1 LNLKI
6 STKIT
11 NSFKTLNYRQ
21 VILSIELLLLALHTI
36 MKDLIY
42 RGHES
47 PILLKLILMISEEHI
62 KSIIN
67 NEIRN
72 RNLFLVDLKM
82 SSSNKINVFI
92 DSMKGVTLEECAKLN
107 FMIKEKLNKHIDD
120 YVLKVSSPGLN
131 KSLILPLQYEKNLG
145 RYLDI
150 ITKDGKKTTGRLTKV
165 TRNGIQIKSEVA
177 VKDKPG
183 RKRERVTK
191 DYVFDFTDIKSAKVI
206 VSFN

>member
-1 LNLKI
+1 
-6 STKIT
+6 
-11 NSFKTLNYRQ
+11 
-21 VILSIELLLLALHTI
+21 
-36 MKDLIY
+36 
-42 RGHES
+42 
-47 PILLKLILMISEEHI
+47 MISEGYI

-67 NEIRN
+67 NEIKN
-72 RNLFLVDLKM
+72 MNLFLVDLKI

-92 DSMKGVTLEECAKLN
+92 DSMKGVTIEECAKLS

-120 YVLKVSSPGLN
+120 YVLEVSSPGLN

-150 ITKDGKKTTGRLTKV
+150 ITKDGIRKTGRLTKV
-165 TRNGIQIKSEVA
+165 FRNGIQIKSEVT
-177 VKDKPG
+177 VKNKQG
-183 RKRERVTK
+183 RKREHVAK